1 MRIRQVTRAGGGS
14 RRSRAALSRVDAA
27 QASASGQSWQ
37 PTSLQDKGAGWRPWL
52 GERERDD
59 ERYLRPALPRRRR
72 SSPVGSGPD
81 GHGAPGEAQLHPG
94 ETALSGPEL
103 AALVEQERAE
113 RVAAL
118 RVRLAAGR
126 YQVDS
131 VALARRMLG
140 DH

>member
-14 RRSRAALSRVDAA
+14 RRSRAARSGADAA

-37 PTSLQDKGAGWRPWL
+37 PTSLQDTGTGWRPWL

-72 SSPVGSGPD
+72 SSPVGSEAD
-81 GHGAPGEAQLHPG
+81 GHGVPGESQTRPG
-94 ETALSGPEL
+94 ETEVSGPEL
-103 AALVEQERAE
+103 AALVEGERAE
-113 RVAAL
+113 RVAVL
-118 RVRLAAGR
+118 RARIAAGT
-126 YQVDS
+126 YEVDC